1 MQRWDE
7 LLMSLKAGL
16 VRLQESWPKVW
27 VPIRLAWTLQCK
39 SHEGLLLW
47 RDPGFTVSLP
57 WKPPKSKRALSKA
70 HLSSHEKPPFADTAF
85 NFRISC
91 SPDVNSMKSLN
102 KSSPEERQSR
112 VQARNSS
119 LDYQTR
125 QVGNLMATSVTTVA
139 PNLQPMG
146 LSWVHFAARKIYLI
160 ISASNAIEI
169 EKVAH
174 INCYQWY
181 SYCFYVHL

>member
-1 MQRWDE
+1 MSASCPSKLG
-7 LLMSLKAGL
+7 LLGCRKAGQKSGF
-16 VRLQESWPKVW
+16 RSD
-27 VPIRLAWTLQCK
+27 
-39 SHEGLLLW
+39 SHEHCSAKVMKACCCEGTLAS
-47 RDPGFTVSLP
+47 VSLP

-146 LSWVHFAARKIYLI
+146 LSWGHFAAWKIYLI
-160 ISASNAIEI
+160 ISASNAIET